1 MSRIVHVVGTGTI
14 GEPLIGF
21 FADFKRHLGIDEITF
36 HKRTPMTTERAKVSH
51 LMRRGA
57 HLAVDAD
64 KTADFEA
71 LGHKVSYDAVEAL
84 ERATVVIDCTPAG
97 NENKKIYE
105 RISGPNGF
113 IAQGS
118 EFGFGKPYAIGIN
131 EEALI
136 PGKDRFLQIV
146 SCNTHNIATL
156 IKTLA
161 SENGELKLESGR
173 FVCLRRANDVSQDSS
188 FCPAPTAGKHD
199 DPEFG
204 THHARDAFYLFETL
218 GWKPPIFSSAMKL
231 NTQYMHSLWFD
242 MNLSAPLNRE
252 QVLAKLEANP
262 RIAMTEK
269 RSANQIFSFG
279 RDHGYYGRIF
289 SQAVVAKPTVTVHGD
304 REVVGFCF
312 TPQDGNSLA
321 SSIAAAL
328 WICDPDFDRGE
339 RLSVLDRFFFREI

>member
-1 MSRIVHVVGTGTI
+1 MSKIVHVVGTGTI

-21 FADFKRHLGIDEITF
+21 FADFKRHLGVDEITF

-57 HLAVDAD
+57 KLAVDAD

-71 LGHKVSYDAVEAL
+71 LGHTVSYEAREAL

-97 NENKKIYE
+97 NENKASYE
-105 RISGPNGF
+105 KLEGPNGF

-136 PGKDRFLQIV
+136 PGEDRFIQIV

-156 IKTLA
+156 IKTLG
-161 SENGELKLESGR
+161 SHDGELTLDSGR
-173 FVCLRRANDVSQDSS
+173 FVCMRRANDVSQDSS
-188 FCPAPTAGKHD
+188 FVPAPTAGKHD

-204 THHARDAFYLFETL
+204 THHARDAYYLFETM
-218 GWKPPIFSSAMKL
+218 GWKPRIFSSAMKL

-242 MNLSAPLNRE
+242 MQLSEGSTRE
-252 QVLAKLEANP
+252 KVLQRLQCNT

-279 RDHGYYGRIF
+279 RDHGYYGRIL
-289 SQAVVAKPTVTVHGD
+289 SQAVVAAPTVTLSGD

-328 WICDPDFDRGE
+328 WLMEPDYDRRE

>member
-1 MSRIVHVVGTGTI
+1 
-14 GEPLIGF
+14 
-21 FADFKRHLGIDEITF
+21 
-36 HKRTPMTTERAKVSH
+36 MTTERAKVSH

-71 LGHKVSYDAVEAL
+71 LGHQVSYEAREAL

-105 RISGPNGF
+105 TIDGPNGF

-136 PGKDRFLQIV
+136 PGEDRFIQIV

-156 IKTLA
+156 IKTLG
-161 SENGELKLESGR
+161 SRDGELALSRAAVRVHAARERHLAGLE
-173 FVCLRRANDVSQDSS
+173 LRSSQR
-188 FCPAPTAGKHD
+188 GQHD
-199 DPEFG
+199 DPDFG
-204 THHARDAFYLFETL
+204 THPRATRTTLRDHGVETPDL
-218 GWKPPIFSSAMKL
+218 LLRDEAEPA
-231 NTQYMHSLWFD
+231 YMHSLWFD
-242 MNLSAPLNRE
+242 ISSRAATREKVLQAPV
-252 QVLAKLEANP
+252 QH

-279 RDHGYYGRIF
+279 RDHGYYGPHLLADGRRE
-289 SQAVVAKPTVTVHGD
+289 ADVTVTRSG
-304 REVVGFCF
+304 R
-312 TPQDGNSLA
+312 
-321 SSIAAAL
+321 
-328 WICDPDFDRGE
+328 
-339 RLSVLDRFFFREI
+339 